1 MIAEGDVD
9 DDGKI
14 SFDEFVTVMRSPSAA
29 EKYRGF
35 PILKAAFCFIDK
47 SGNGEWKLTIIWSY
61 SMNLCSYVAYVAS
74 SLNSSC
80 SMSFSMQRVF
90 RFPSLGRA

>member
-1 MIAEGDVD
+1 MNQMIAEGDVD
-9 DDGKI
+9 HDGKI

-61 SMNLCSYVAYVAS
+61 SMNLCSYVAS
-74 SLNSSC
+74 SLNSS
-80 SMSFSMQRVF
+80 
-90 RFPSLGRA
+90 